1 MSPYRF
7 HDCGILT
14 PMIFKLLSATLLLT
28 LSLSLSAS
36 AQSNPLP
43 PHESG
48 QETAGSAAS
57 SNHEVQVAIKNVM
70 YHFTD
75 SIAAH
80 IVQLQGHLSPT
91 KDGAIVVFDD
101 TNSFTIAVSSA
112 EIAISCSSLAQILNQ
127 NVFSAA
133 DAPIKNLTIES
144 MNNQLIIKGKLHQK
158 GDIPFESTGTIS
170 ANPDGKIRLH
180 AEHVKAAHLPVKG
193 LMDLLGLDI
202 AKLINTKKVQGITAE
217 KDDLIL
223 DPEQILPP
231 PRIRG
236 KVTAIRV
243 QGNEIVQVFG
253 ALQASNFA
261 AKQPGNYMAYRDGN
275 LRFGKFSMQ
284 DADLILID
292 ADPRDAFDF
301 YLDHYKEQVVAGYDK
316 ITPEFGFRVYAQ
328 DYNKLRRRPA
338 ASKTNQ

>member
-1 MSPYRF
+1 
-7 HDCGILT
+7 
-14 PMIFKLLSATLLLT
+14 MIFKLLSVLLL
-28 LSLSLSAS
+28 LSLPLFT
-36 AQSNPLP
+36 QSNPLP

-48 QETAGSAAS
+48 QEAAGSAAS

-75 SIAAH
+75 HITAH
-80 IVQLQGHLSPT
+80 IVQLQGHLIPT
-91 KDGAIVVFDD
+91 KAGAIVVFDD
-101 TNSFTIAVSSA
+101 INSFTIAVSSA
-112 EIAISCSSLAQILNQ
+112 EIAISCSSLAEILNK

-133 DAPIKNLTIES
+133 DAPIKNLTIETK
-144 MNNQLIIKGKLHQK
+144 NNQLIIKGKLHEK
-158 GDIPFESTGTIS
+158 GDVPFETTGTIS
-170 ANPDGKIRLH
+170 ADPDGKIRLH

-193 LMDLLGLDI
+193 LMDLLGLDL
-202 AKLINTKKVQGITAE
+202 AGLINTKKVHGITAE

-231 PRIRG
+231 PRIQG

-243 QGNEIVQVFG
+243 QGNEVVQVFG

-275 LRFGKFSMQ
+275 LRFGKFTMQ

-292 ADPRDAFDF
+292 ADPQDSFDF

-316 ITPEFGFRVYAQ
+316 ITPDFGLRIYAR

-338 ASKTNQ
+338 VSASGQ

>member
-1 MSPYRF
+1 
-7 HDCGILT
+7 
-14 PMIFKLLSATLLLT
+14 MIFKLLSATLLLILF
-28 LSLSLSAS
+28 LSLPLFTSS
-36 AQSNPLP
+36 QSNPLP
-43 PHESG
+43 PHEPSREAG
-48 QETAGSAAS
+48 QSTAS

-75 SIAAH
+75 RIAAH
-80 IVQLQGHLSPT
+80 IVQLQGHLIPT
-91 KDGAIVVFDD
+91 KDGAIVIFDD
-101 TNSFTIAVSSA
+101 TNSFTIAVASA
-112 EIAISCSSLAQILNQ
+112 EIAISCSSLAQILNK

-133 DAPIKNLTIES
+133 DAPVKDVTIES
-144 MNNQLIIKGKLHQK
+144 KNNQLIIKGKLHQK
-158 GDIPFESTGTIS
+158 GDIPFETTGTIS

-193 LMDLLGLDI
+193 LLDLLGLDL
-202 AKLINTKKVQGITAE
+202 ARLINTKKVHGITAE

-231 PRIRG
+231 PRIQG

-253 ALQASNFA
+253 SLQASNFA

-275 LRFGKFSMQ
+275 LRFGKFTMQ

-292 ADPRDAFDF
+292 ADPQDAFDF

-316 ITPEFGFRVYAQ
+316 ITPDFGFRVYAH
-328 DYNKLRRRPA
+328 DYNKLRKRPA
-338 ASKTNQ
+338 ASPHSQ